1 MSSISDTSTGKGELK
16 KMKIYAYTDVDL
28 ADDHLASIP
37 GINNPYTALINPE
50 TYTVE
55 IKYEF
60 ENAQGQGT
68 TGGSQQFKVKLPEEM
83 SFEFLFDNTGLI
95 DGKPKENISTEIENF
110 KKFLM
115 DYDGNSHQPR
125 FFKFAWGADLF
136 KGRCSAL
143 NINFK
148 LFNPDGTPVRA
159 ICKVSLK
166 QVTDEELRVIEQND
180 RSPDLTHFRTVHK
193 GDTVPLMCYRIYGD
207 ASYYL
212 QVARVNKLQNFRN
225 VDTGTELFFP
235 PIDKTKSTV

>member
-1 MSSISDTSTGKGELK
+1 MPSITDTYTAKGELK

-37 GINNPYTALINPE
+37 GIDNPYTALINPE
-50 TYTVE
+50 SYTVE

-95 DGKPKENISTEIENF
+95 DGKPKENIATEIENF

-115 DYDGNSHQPR
+115 EYDGNSHQPR
-125 FFKFAWGADLF
+125 FFKFAWGNDLF

-143 NINFK
+143 NINYK
-148 LFNPDGTPVRA
+148 LFNPDGTPIRA
-159 ICKVSLK
+159 ICKVALK
-166 QVTDEELRVIEQND
+166 QATDEELRVIEQND
-180 RSPDLTHFRTVHK
+180 RSPDLTHYRTVK
-193 GDTVPLMCYRIYGD
+193 RGDTLSLMCYKIYGN
-207 ASYYL
+207 AGYYL
-212 QVARVNKLQNFRN
+212 QVANANKLQNFRN
-225 VDTGTELFFP
+225 LEVGSEIFFP
-235 PIDKTKSTV
+235 PIEKTKTTG

>member
-1 MSSISDTSTGKGELK
+1 MPSITDTSTAKGELK

-28 ADDHLASIP
+28 SDDHLASIP
-37 GINNPYTALINPE
+37 GVANPYTALINPE

-68 TGGSQQFKVKLPEEM
+68 TGGQQQFKVKLPEEM

-95 DGKPKENISTEIENF
+95 DGKPKENIATEIANF

-115 DYDGNSHQPR
+115 EYDGSSHQPR
-125 FFKFAWGADLF
+125 FFKFVWGADLF

-148 LFNPDGTPVRA
+148 LFNPDGTPTRA
-159 ICKVSLK
+159 ICKVTLK
-166 QVTDEELRVIEQND
+166 QATDEELRVIEQND
-180 RSPDLTHFRTVHK
+180 SSPDLTHSRVVQK
-193 GDTVPLMCYRIYGD
+193 GDTLPWMCYKIYGD
-207 ASYYL
+207 PSYYI
-212 QVARVNKLQNFRN
+212 QVAKANNLQNFRN
-225 VDTGTELFFP
+225 LETGIQIFFP
-235 PIDKTKSTV
+235 PIEKTKATV